1 MEFAE
6 LSKLIFSEIKPKLES
21 NLGLSI
27 FARERAKFEGWMKV
41 ELCES
46 LSKYF
51 KDVVPEKHRID
62 ITFEDWAIELKTV
75 NTNIRYENVENKH
88 RPITK
93 NTKGVVD
100 DIGKLR
106 LVDYTNKAVLFV
118 AFPIIH
124 DNKHWQ
130 IQLQRIS
137 SLLAVIRHVEFSF
150 NNGIHGV
157 IYFGHI

>member
-6 LSKLIFSEIKPKLES
+6 LSKLIFSEMKTKLES
-21 NLGLSI
+21 NQGLSI
-27 FARERAKFEGWMKV
+27 FARERAKFEGWLKV

-51 KDVVPEKHRID
+51 KDVVPERHRID
-62 ITFEDWAIELKTV
+62 VTFDNWAIQLKTV

-93 NTKGVVD
+93 NTKGVID
-100 DIGKLR
+100 DIGKFKLI
-106 LVDYTNKAVLFV
+106 DYTNKAVLFI
-118 AFPIIH
+118 AFPITH

-137 SLLAVIRHVEFSF
+137 SLLAEIKHVEFSF

-157 IYFGHI
+157 IYFGYI